1 MARVGIHSHWLVTL
15 HMRCV
20 AVPVHTL
27 PTMWTFANYQVVT
40 KEVPFEVE
48 KIEYREVQVPV
59 DKYEEN
65 VVTEQIISAWP
76 NAHVLQ

>member
-1 MARVGIHSHWLVTL
+1 
-15 HMRCV
+15 
-20 AVPVHTL
+20 
-27 PTMWTFANYQVVT
+27 MWTFANYQVVT

-59 DKYEEN
+59 DKYVEK
-65 VVTEQIISAWP
+65 VVTEQILSAWP